1 MVGSWA
7 LTWWCKPLVVI
18 ADTFSVFLIKPH
30 RFCSISILYMRL
42 DFFRLIAP
50 TWKLVNPG
58 LVLFENA
65 PRKCIRHQRIL
76 PGQRHTTQMPRLEV
90 PKPRY
95 VDTILDTHNILDAS
109 SLYFYISFQV
119 CVSQSRAGGFGSS
132 WPPFAPLLSQRV
144 VNHAWFYLVGV

>member
-1 MVGSWA
+1 
-7 LTWWCKPLVVI
+7 
-18 ADTFSVFLIKPH
+18 
-30 RFCSISILYMRL
+30 MRL

-132 WPPFAPLLSQRV
+132 
-144 VNHAWFYLVGV
+144 